1 MQWLRPFLKRA
12 LANGW
17 GRTAGL
23 VLTLLVVSTVVD
35 SRFNGS
41 LELRSPPWSLLVVF
55 AGVLVLNT
63 GQEALLALVFLLVEL
78 QHDLAMRLEPW
89 GAGTNALF
97 LRRSL
102 ILLVCIWAAQVR
114 SRLNQQ
120 RRQLES
126 SHQELARKLSQSL
139 QASAMAHELR
149 QPLSQ
154 LLLQTRLVQYRAE
167 QGSALSPPLEEA
179 LKGVLASA
187 EQLNRLVAAIS
198 QLLKPSPSPNETVDL
213 AAVVNGCV
221 KQISPQLRHAVVDL
235 HCSGLERPLLITGQQ
250 QQLAIACS
258 NLLNNA
264 IEALDQQAPPRQLAI
279 RLHEQAGQAVL
290 VVSDNG
296 PGLPSTQLRDLLMG
310 SAKAE
315 GMGVGLLTVQSI
327 AQRHGGALRLGQSE
341 ELGGAEVELSLLV
354 Q

>member
-1 MQWLRPFLKRA
+1 MRWFRGALRQACR
-12 LANGW
+12 NGW
-17 GRTAGL
+17 GTTAGL
-23 VLTLLVVSTVVD
+23 ALVTLLIHLVID
-35 SRFNGS
+35 SHFNPA
-41 LELRSPPWSLLVVF
+41 LELRSPPWGLIPVF
-55 AGVLVLNT
+55 AGVLVLD
-63 GQEALLALVFLLVEL
+63 GKQESVVALLFFALEL
-78 QHDLAMRLEPW
+78 IYDINHRLEP
-89 GAGTNALF
+89 TDALLEAMF
-97 LRRSL
+97 LRKML

-221 KQISPQLRHAVVDL
+221 KQISPQLRHALVDL